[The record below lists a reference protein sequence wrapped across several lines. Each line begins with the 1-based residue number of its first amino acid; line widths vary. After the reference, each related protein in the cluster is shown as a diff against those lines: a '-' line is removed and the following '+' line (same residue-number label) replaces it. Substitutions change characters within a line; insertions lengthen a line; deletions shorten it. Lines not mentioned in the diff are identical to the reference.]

1 MNTFLA
7 KYKDLA
13 LKVIYY
19 TKKRQLGTKIFFATS
34 KFQEVLQYF
43 EQNLK
48 DSQTYL
54 KPCYLLNGK
63 QIFPSDVLLYFCTV
77 DPNLRL
83 VEEDLFLEVEEF
95 ENLDDASEPIYEKLL
110 TPSIN
115 PFKIYILNPKDG
127 VLQLI
132 DYPKEQLVQN
142 ELDNLNENF
151 ACCNSTDSLYISYG
165 KNLWIIS
172 HNDYQIEKKEM
183 PLFKEKHSMTYILSN
198 NTVFFAGGSE
208 DCFYYD
214 INSKEF
220 ILWGKQN
227 GVTERPALIQ
237 FGDFLYSFNSF
248 NQSGIYF
255 EKTKLTNPAKKWEK
269 IVPQSGDQESGFFYN
284 KSYGVSKCSGG
295 NVLFAGGINN
305 QLRTFKYNLKSNILF
320 INPSKD
326 ESILFIERNFYKIDH
341 NFNIAIPKDLEKDH
355 VIAIIN
361 KNSKTLNLYPIEQI
375 GINSRNNLLQLD
387 SPANR
392 IPGNLIIQCRYMS
405 IKDFDNFLKSKEQ
418 KANKINSGAEK
429 KELRPRLGNRFNGD
443 RFRYNYRGKTPAL
456 ERINEKRDEEEDED
470 DSRKEPHSSSNKK
483 KRRSFDLGMKLD
495 NFDNFNFSKK
505 KLEDEDDKN
514 DSDNENENENE
525 DKDKDTDTDK
535 ASQNITN
542 DNNNNINNPNEN
554 KEPKD
559 NKLNQNL
566 NDNENKNIVIQKN
579 VQENIVQN
587 EVKEST
593 EQNINKE
600 VIEQNKNEESLN
612 QNKVDQNII
621 QKENKETIDNKEN
634 KENNINTNLRPKI
647 NKRNENIDINVDYN
661 DAYIDKINEK
671 DKLKS
676 EELSEKKKKSEEYEI
691 KQQVTQEI
699 SNKREFVE
707 NMKKPKNE
715 IKKEEVENKE
725 INNEPISN
733 KGTKKKIKHKKID
746 LNMVKKEEA
755 RSNDFSS
762 SNATTPPTSSNDI
775 NSLPKNNNVSLKI
788 NLQEEKSNKKNKKD
802 LNNNF
807 NINNIKA
814 TNKGMIANN
823 KDKDNIT
830 INLNLMKKMENEDN
844 IKQPRTPNSIKGK
857 PKQINYNIT
866 NNNKRN
872 NQKNIQYKK
881 VNTPILNNINNNTNN
896 NMNIKTNINTSK
908 NNELKRVDSSSKNNK
923 LHSSK
928 NSQQNSKDNNIIL
941 KSNTNFIPY
950 SSPHKLQKYQMN
962 PFVDNSKYQ
971 NLGEKQT
978 YQFKDENEQNQSQ
991 NQNQNKNISGRATK
1005 AVKSQ
1010 KRKERKSCNYNTMTS
1025 MTIIDNQQVMSNDMI
1040 KFNNIKKSSYKTSTH
1055 KQIKGQRILSLENY
1069 NSVKSTIIDG
1079 ESGTVFLS
1087 EMTKNVRINKKDL
1100 TPDSNRISFN
1110 KNDLNKKTSN
1120 YTDMYIKHNN
1130 LKLNQQFNGKRQ
1142 NYINNSN
1149 NINVSSNYSNI
1160 SANSSMRIYK
1170 TGNMLKSQHNSSSEK
1185 LFKGGNTVINDE
1197 GFKASD
1203 GKRYVMARNVKRI
1216 RREEEMGIPKGNE
1229 DKKIIYSTNDSN
1241 REHYDYVNNNIK

>member
-34 KFQEVLQYF
+34 KFQDVLQYF

-63 QIFPSDVLLYFCTV
+63 QIFPSDILLYFCTV

-127 VLQLI
+127 VLQLV

-172 HNDYQIEKKEM
+172 HNDYQIERKEM
-183 PLFKEKHSMTYILSN
+183 PLFKEKHSMAYILSN

-220 ILWGKQN
+220 IIWGKQN

-248 NQSGIYF
+248 SQSGVYF

-326 ESILFIERNFYKIDH
+326 ESIIFNERNFYKIDH
-341 NFNIAIPKDLEKDH
+341 NFNIAIPKDIEKDH

-361 KNSKTLNLYPIEQI
+361 KNSKTLNLFPIEQI

-405 IKDFDNFLKSKEQ
+405 IKDYENFLKSKEQ
-418 KANKINSGAEK
+418 KNNKANSGAEK
-429 KELRPRLGNRFNGD
+429 KEVRPRLGNRFNGD
-443 RFRYNYRGKTPAL
+443 RFGYQYRGKTPAL

-470 DSRKEPHSSSNKK
+470 DLKKEPHSSSNKK

-495 NFDNFNFSKK
+495 NLDNFNFVKK
-505 KLEDEDDKN
+505 KLDDNEDNKK
-514 DSDNENENENE
+514 DSDNENENEE
-525 DKDKDTDTDK
+525 K
-535 ASQNITN
+535 ASQDITN
-542 DNNNNINNPNEN
+542 DNNNNNNINSNEN

-559 NKLNQNL
+559 NEKKELNQNQNL
-566 NDNENKNIVIQKN
+566 SQIENKENVIQKEIN
-579 VQENIVQN
+579 ENIAQT
-587 EVKEST
+587 EVKDST
-593 EQNINKE
+593 WQNTNSE
-600 VIEQNKNEESLN
+600 NIEQNQNQNQNQKKNEDNEK
-612 QNKVDQNII
+612 QKKIEENII
-621 QKENKETIDNKEN
+621 QKEIKESIDNKEI
-634 KENNINTNLRPKI
+634 KENNINMNLRSNKS
-647 NKRNENIDINVDYN
+647 NKRKENIDINIDYN
-661 DAYIDKINEK
+661 DDYINEPN
-671 DKLKS
+671 DNNNLKS
-676 EELSEKKKKSEEYEI
+676 DEMSEKKKILEEIE
-691 KQQVTQEI
+691 
-699 SNKREFVE
+699 NKPQIT
-707 NMKKPKNE
+707 K
-715 IKKEEVENKE
+715 ENKE

-746 LNMVKKEEA
+746 LNMAKKEETK
-755 RSNDFSS
+755 SNDLYS
-762 SNATTPPTSSNDI
+762 SNATTPPSSSNDI
-775 NSLPKNNNVSLKI
+775 NSMPKNNNINMKI
-788 NLQEEKSNKKNKKD
+788 NFQEEKSNKKNKKD
-802 LNNNF
+802 INYTNNN
-807 NINNIKA
+807 NNNNIKA
-814 TNKGMIANN
+814 NNKGMIANN

-830 INLNLMKKMENEDN
+830 INLNLMKKVETEEN
-844 IKQPRTPNSIKGK
+844 IKEPRTPNGIKGK

-872 NQKNIQYKK
+872 NQKNFQYKK
-881 VNTPILNNINNNTNN
+881 VNTPLINSSTNNSINN
-896 NMNIKTNINTSK
+896 NMNIKTSINSSK
-908 NNELKRVDSSSKNNK
+908 NSELKRVDSSSKSNK
-923 LHSSK
+923 LQSSK
-928 NSQQNSKDNNIIL
+928 NSQQSQKDNNIIL
-941 KSNTNFIPY
+941 KSNTNFMPC
-950 SSPHKLQKYQMN
+950 SSPHKLQKYQTN

-971 NLGEKQT
+971 NLAEKQT
-978 YQFKDENEQNQSQ
+978 YQFRDENEQNQNR
-991 NQNQNKNISGRATK
+991 NQNITSRATK
-1005 AVKSQ
+1005 AVKNL

-1025 MTIIDNQQVMSNDMI
+1025 MTMIENQQVMSNDMI
-1040 KFNNIKKSSYKTSTH
+1040 RFNNIKKSSYKTSTH
-1055 KQIKGQRILSLENY
+1055 KQAKGQRILSLENY
-1069 NSVKSTIIDG
+1069 NSIKSAMVDG
-1079 ESGTVFLS
+1079 EGGTVFLS
-1087 EMTKNVRINKKDL
+1087 EMSKNVRITKKDL
-1100 TPDSNRISFN
+1100 TPDSSRTSFN
-1110 KNDLNKKTSN
+1110 KNDFNKKTSN
-1120 YTDMYIKHNN
+1120 YTDMYLKHNN
-1130 LKLNQQFNGKRQ
+1130 LKLNQQLNSKRQ
-1142 NYINNSN
+1142 NSIHNSNNSN
-1149 NINVSSNYSNI
+1149 ANISNNCSNI
-1160 SANSSMRIYK
+1160 STNSSMRIYK
-1170 TGNMLKSQHNSSSEK
+1170 PGNMLKIQHNSSSEK
-1185 LFKGGNTVINDE
+1185 LIKGGNSNLNDE
-1197 GFKASD
+1197 GCFKASD

-1229 DKKIIYSTNDSN
+1229 DKKKMCCTNDSN
-1241 REHYDYVNNNIK
+1241 REHYENVNINMK